1 MEILIAASHRLIHS
15 VPDSFIRYLYHDVRW
30 HNRLI
35 GIKGARGTGKTTLLL
50 QYLKHSNIDRD
61 KKVYLSLDDL
71 YFIRHSIL
79 DFGVQF
85 YQNGGKLMVLD
96 EVHKYPNW
104 SKEIKNL
111 YDRHPDLQIIFTGSS
126 IIEIT
131 KMEGDLSRRALMY
144 ELKGLSY
151 REYLAYN
158 HDIHLPILKIE
169 DLIHKNK
176 DPDKFIL
183 NDFKPLKYF
192 KDYLTYGYYPFA
204 MEDKDSYHLRIRQL
218 IRTIVEYDMA
228 EVKGLDIRQS
238 KKILHLLNIISQQVP
253 FKPNITSIAEKSGI
267 HRNSINNYLYYL
279 EEARLIALLQHHNFS
294 IASLQ
299 KPEKIYLDNTNHI
312 YALSEQTP
320 NIGNVRETFFFNQ
333 VSYLHSITYAEN
345 ADFLVDSNLTF
356 EIGGSNKSTKQ
367 IKSFENAYVVKDEI
381 EVPVGRTIP
390 LWMFGLLY

>member
-1 MEILIAASHRLIHS
+1 MESLIAASHRLIHAVS
-15 VPDSFIRYLYHDVRW
+15 DSFIRYLYHEVHW
-30 HNRLI
+30 NNRLI
-35 GIKGARGTGKTTLLL
+35 GIKGARGTGKTTMLL
-50 QYLKHSNIDRD
+50 QYLKHSSIDIN

-71 YFIRHSIL
+71 YFISHSIL
-79 DFGVQF
+79 DVGVQF
-85 YQNGGKLMVLD
+85 YQRGGKLMVLD

-126 IIEIT
+126 IMEIT

-151 REYLAYN
+151 REYLSFTHN
-158 HDIHLPILKIE
+158 IQLPSVNID
-169 DLIHKNK
+169 DLIHGNIEL
-176 DPDKFIL
+176 DKML
-183 NDFKPLKYF
+183 LHDFKPLTYF
-192 KDYLTYGYYPFA
+192 KDYLISGYYPFS
-204 MEDKDSYHLRIRQL
+204 MEDKDSYHKRLRQL
-218 IRTIVEYDMA
+218 IRNIVEYDMS

-238 KKILHLLNIISQQVP
+238 KKILQLLNIIAQQVP
-253 FKPNITSIAEKSGI
+253 FKPNISSIAEKSGI

-279 EEARLIALLQHHNFS
+279 EEARLIAPLQHHNYS

-312 YALSEQTP
+312 YALSEQAP

-333 VSYLHSITYAEN
+333 VSYLHSVTYTEK
-345 ADFLVDSNLTF
+345 ADFMIDSNLIF
-356 EIGGSNKSTKQ
+356 EIGGSNKSNKQ
-367 IKSFENAYVVKDEI
+367 IKNLENAYIVKDNI
-381 EVPVGRTIP
+381 EVPVGQTLP